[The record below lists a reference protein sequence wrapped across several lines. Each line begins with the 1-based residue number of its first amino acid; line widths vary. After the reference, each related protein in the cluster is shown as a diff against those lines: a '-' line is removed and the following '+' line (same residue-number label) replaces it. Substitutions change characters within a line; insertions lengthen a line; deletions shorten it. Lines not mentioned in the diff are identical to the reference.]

1 MNDQLD
7 PLVLVGG
14 PLTIQNLVKQYAS
27 LKEWRR
33 VQEIVPPL
41 DGKMAGWSHRT
52 AQAILE
58 MTNPG
63 DRILIFLPSNLY
75 QRWLKTLEG
84 SERFTD
90 IPLNNLSLAQQIL
103 ILHRWIAAME
113 TRSRSHPRLARFQ
126 EKYKS
131 RFLSIMK
138 CIRQSSSRHLQD

>member
-41 DGKMAGWSHRT
+41 DGKMAGWSRRT

-75 QRWLKTLEG
+75 QSCLLYT
-84 SERFTD
+84 S
-90 IPLNNLSLAQQIL
+90 PS
-103 ILHRWIAAME
+103 
-113 TRSRSHPRLARFQ
+113 PR
-126 EKYKS
+126 
-131 RFLSIMK
+131 
-138 CIRQSSSRHLQD
+138 D